1 MNTYLEYVKKLIDTQ
16 EWQIKE
22 LESETIELKQQ
33 IKREQNAN
41 ASANK
46 LIAQLNGI
54 ISQLEQAKQSDSDTM
69 NKQHEAITQLTNQ
82 LDRLTKEN
90 DDLAHR
96 LAQLTTTLRQKGLM
110 PY

>member
-82 LDRLTKEN
+82 LEQLTNEN
-90 DDLAHR
+90 NSMANQ
-96 LAQLTTTLRQKGLM
+96 LAQLTIILRQQGLI
-110 PY
+110 P